1 MTTQQLIQTTL
12 DTTSAQPLKT
22 GINYLSKLECSLA
35 DYIKLNKKYSQNTC
49 RTHISIYCLP
59 T

>member
-1 MTTQQLIQTTL
+1 MTTQQLIQTAP

-22 GINYLSKLECSLA
+22 GLNYLSKLECRLV
-35 DYIKLNKKYSQNTC
+35 DYIKLNKKYRQDTC